1 MSVNYLK
8 QGFDLRPAG
17 DSFFGNFT
25 ALVTRWSAAPS
36 TRKNSPTR
44 RVFESLG
51 DRLAGHLA
59 PQTTSATAAFSIL
72 WRMRDAFAPSLYYLL
87 LADGKCPLRAACALF
102 AHLNFTRLDL
112 RVALEFDK
120 IFLINVLCAVPVML
134 LLCFFRLLDWSN
146 WTYLLPMWQ
155 MWKCQLWKLPII
167 VINVLRYLSLGVIAR
182 LCTRFFVL
190 IYLN

>member
-1 MSVNYLK
+1 VNYLK

-51 DRLAGHLA
+51 DRPTGGPSRTADHVCDGRFFNFMTNERRVCAALSSLASCG
-59 PQTTSATAAFSIL
+59 
-72 WRMRDAFAPSLYYLL
+72 
-87 LADGKCPLRAACALF
+87 GKCPLRAACALF

-120 IFLINVLCAVPVML
+120 IFLINHSGVVPAML
-134 LLCFFRLLDWSN
+134 LLWFSCLLDWPN
-146 WTYLLPMWQ
+146 
-155 MWKCQLWKLPII
+155 
-167 VINVLRYLSLGVIAR
+167 
-182 LCTRFFVL
+182 
-190 IYLN
+190 